1 MNIFEIYKLSKSEN
15 IEDKQK
21 ALEALNNQKSLKGN
35 FEIKKFSKNLEIIL
49 TIVILGVINY
59 IYFTKLDFQWYYIII
74 VDIIIL
80 FLLFVENYKFNISI
94 KDIVLKNN
102 TSKSPINTIINNPA
116 VNDDIERIKSKLK

>member
-80 FLLFVENYKFNISI
+80 FLLFVENHKFNISI